1 MIENALGHDYQ
12 EDVTS
17 AHLHGQGLYQLHLF
31 PLRRYLR
38 RGLHRPTGHTPS
50 EWIVDKEPDQDS
62 AGSRHKE
69 CTVCGE
75 VLETEELEKLYAS
88 STTDEHGEAVVGRY
102 LVIVTDT
109 DSKAPVSGAAV
120 ELGGEEHLSIRLPG
134 PPSAGLCRPDYHHCS
149 AGRNRRPP

>member
-1 MIENALGHDYQ
+1 M
-12 EDVTS
+12 
-17 AHLHGQGLYQLHLF
+17 
-31 PLRRYLR
+31 
-38 RGLHRPTGHTPS
+38 
-50 EWIVDKEPDQDS
+50 DKEPDQDS

-75 VLETEELEKLYAS
+75 VLETEELEKLYVS

-120 ELGGEEHLSIRLPG
+120 ELGGEEHLSIRLPDRRLLDYADQTTITVLLAEPETPVEELAVSVTDQERQLLRRQDG
-134 PPSAGLCRPDYHHCS
+134 PRWVSSQPPVPPGLPMRTAMP
-149 AGRNRRPP
+149 R

>member
-1 MIENALGHDYQ
+1 M
-12 EDVTS
+12 
-17 AHLHGQGLYQLHLF
+17 
-31 PLRRYLR
+31 
-38 RGLHRPTGHTPS
+38 
-50 EWIVDKEPDQDS
+50 DKEPDQDS

-75 VLETEELEKLYAS
+75 VLETEELEKLYVS

-120 ELGGEEHLSIRLPG
+120 ELGGEEHLSIRLPDRR
-134 PPSAGLCRPDYHHCS
+134 LLDYADQTTITVLLAEPETPVEELAVSVTDKNANYCGGKTDKVGQFTAPGS
-149 AGRNRRPP
+149 SGITNEDGDRL